1 MNRCPKVA
9 YSLKN
14 AQKKFPGVLAVD
26 HVDLSVQQGEIH
38 GIIGKNGAGKSVL
51 MTLIAGITRANE
63 GTITINDREI
73 DMRSY
78 TPALAHAQGVML
90 IPQEPLLLPYMSVVD
105 NMFLNTELKTNTG
118 MLDQNRMKAIV
129 LDIAERMSVKVS
141 PDAPMG
147 SLPLEDQQLLF
158 FGKSLFINKAKIILL
173 DEITASLPKD
183 RKLQLLNLLRE
194 TIKENPEISF
204 TLITHYINEVIEFSD
219 RVTILRDG
227 RVVKTLNVPETNAG
241 ELADYI
247 VGEKKAETTQQD
259 SSEDQKIIDR
269 TKRPL
274 LKLVDLSKEGYF
286 KNIGFELHE
295 GEVVG
300 LAGLDGSGKY
310 EFMETLTGLTH
321 AEGGKMIFKDQE
333 LKITSPT
340 DALKHQIAYLP
351 RKREEQ
357 AIIHNRSVEENALIS
372 IYDRICNCFNWIDF
386 KKARMVVED
395 NIKELNVKT
404 PSRQTNI
411 DTLSGG
417 NRQKVI
423 INRVSNTKPSL
434 YLLNEPTRGV
444 DISTKPEILRTVRNR
459 LCQGSG
465 VILTIESEEELI
477 AVSDVIYVFYKGE
490 IRKEFH
496 RGDSDFCFTEVYK
509 AVQGVNLS

>member
-129 LDIAERMSVKVS
+129 LDIAERMSVKIS

-183 RKLQLLNLLRE
+183 RKLQ
-194 TIKENPEISF
+194 
-204 TLITHYINEVIEFSD
+204 
-219 RVTILRDG
+219 
-227 RVVKTLNVPETNAG
+227 
-241 ELADYI
+241 
-247 VGEKKAETTQQD
+247 
-259 SSEDQKIIDR
+259 
-269 TKRPL
+269 
-274 LKLVDLSKEGYF
+274 
-286 KNIGFELHE
+286 
-295 GEVVG
+295 
-300 LAGLDGSGKY
+300 
-310 EFMETLTGLTH
+310 
-321 AEGGKMIFKDQE
+321 
-333 LKITSPT
+333 
-340 DALKHQIAYLP
+340 
-351 RKREEQ
+351 
-357 AIIHNRSVEENALIS
+357 
-372 IYDRICNCFNWIDF
+372 
-386 KKARMVVED
+386 
-395 NIKELNVKT
+395 
-404 PSRQTNI
+404 
-411 DTLSGG
+411 
-417 NRQKVI
+417 
-423 INRVSNTKPSL
+423 
-434 YLLNEPTRGV
+434 
-444 DISTKPEILRTVRNR
+444 
-459 LCQGSG
+459 
-465 VILTIESEEELI
+465 
-477 AVSDVIYVFYKGE
+477 
-490 IRKEFH
+490 
-496 RGDSDFCFTEVYK
+496 
-509 AVQGVNLS
+509 